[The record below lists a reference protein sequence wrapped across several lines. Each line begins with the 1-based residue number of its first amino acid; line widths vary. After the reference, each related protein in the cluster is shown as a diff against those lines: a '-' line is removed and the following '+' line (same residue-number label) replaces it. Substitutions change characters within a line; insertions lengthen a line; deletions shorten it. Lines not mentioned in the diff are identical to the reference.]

1 MMQLSENRKQT
12 ADEPEKYVNQEKDDT
27 EDDGGDVDISRV
39 TGTLLQSSCW
49 TTAVVGGTAKRN
61 LSWKKILCQ

>member
-39 TGTLLQSSCW
+39 TGTLLQSSC
-49 TTAVVGGTAKRN
+49 
-61 LSWKKILCQ
+61 